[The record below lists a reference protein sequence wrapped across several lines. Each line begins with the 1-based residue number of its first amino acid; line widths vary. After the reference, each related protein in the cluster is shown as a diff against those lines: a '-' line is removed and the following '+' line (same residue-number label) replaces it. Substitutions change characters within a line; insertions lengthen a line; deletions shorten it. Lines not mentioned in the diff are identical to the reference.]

1 MTANNTNINVTPN
14 FYPAGLKVLDKVYQE
29 RLKARKR
36 KDFHA
41 LEWDLHLGMW
51 ANKIFFNGEKFPNRK
66 ERLIEYATI
75 KYPNEYDGTL
85 GTVVS
90 VMEVLHETHKKWY
103 KEDSHKRQYDF
114 VRYVPMAHTYGDG
127 NVSICSLQMKADT
140 TDYDKQTGKYID
152 LDVWRGTPA
161 FESIL
166 ATHNSYIVD
175 MLIAIMSEE
184 LKEVLPAIGLE
195 DVKLQK

>member
-1 MTANNTNINVTPN
+1 MNNTNNIKGMTPN

-29 RLKARKR
+29 RIKARKR
-36 KDFHA
+36 KDFSA
-41 LEWDLHLGMW
+41 LEWNLDLGRW
-51 ANKIFFNGEKFPNRK
+51 ANKIFFNEKFPNRK

-75 KYPNEYDGTL
+75 KYPNEYDGVL

-90 VMEVLHETHKKWY
+90 VMEVLYEIHKKWY
-103 KEDSHKRQYDF
+103 KEDSHKRKHDF
-114 VRYVPMAHTYGDG
+114 VRYVPISHTFNDG
-127 NVSICSLQMKADT
+127 NVSICSLQMKSDT

-152 LDVWRGTPA
+152 RDVWRGTTA

-166 ATHNSYIVD
+166 ASPNSYIID

-184 LKEVLPAIGLE
+184 LKEVLPKLGLE
-195 DVKLQK
+195 DVKI